1 MQTCRKYLIV
11 NGDDFGSSEEVN
23 EAVIQAHQ
31 RGILTSCSLMAGGAA
46 FEGAVR
52 LARENP
58 NLAVGIHVTCVNGK
72 SVLPHPEI
80 PHLVDWD
87 GNFPSDPACAGLKY
101 FFCKRAKKELFRELG
116 AQFQKFRETGLNFS
130 HIDSHCHMHVNPSV
144 FRAVMEI
151 GEKFGI
157 RRMRVP
163 EDDYNAARPFLEPSC
178 GRAGYALMFRLLA
191 RRMKLKMR
199 ERGFKFPSRVY
210 GNFLTGAMTR
220 EYVLSVLDNVRDGIS
235 EMYFHPALSF
245 DHPDQGK
252 VQRFRELS
260 ILLDPDVRLKMEK
273 LGITPATYSDLD
285 RF

>member
-11 NGDDFGSSEEVN
+11 NGDDFGASEEVN

-31 RGILTSCSLMAGGAA
+31 RGVLTSCSLMAAGAA
-46 FEGAVR
+46 FDGAVR
-52 LARENP
+52 LARANP
-58 NLAVGIHVTCVNGK
+58 ALAVGIHVTCVNGK

-87 GNFPSDPACAGLKY
+87 SNFSSDPARAGLKY
-101 FFCKRAKKELFRELG
+101 FFCKRAKKELFKEVG
-116 AQFQKFRETGLNFS
+116 AQFQKFHETGLKFS
-130 HIDSHCHMHVNPSV
+130 HIDSHCHMHVNPVV
-144 FRAVMEI
+144 FGAVMVI
-151 GEKFGI
+151 GEKYGI

-163 EDDYNAARPFLEPSC
+163 EDDYNAARPFFEPSR
-178 GRAGYALMFRLLA
+178 GKAGYAFMFRLLA
-191 RRMKLKMR
+191 CRMKWKMR
-199 ERGFKFPSRVY
+199 GRRFKFPSPVY

-220 EYVLSVLDNVRDGIS
+220 EYVLSVLDHVRDGIS

-245 DHPDQGK
+245 GHPDPGE
-252 VQRFRELS
+252 VQRLREFS